1 MRSFVKSFDHTELP
15 ARAEQSSTAVR
26 SKDFA
31 ASSKSVMLIAFV
43 LAIAASYFGRQVL
56 IPLALGLV
64 FSFLLTPFVT
74 QLEKFHLGRV
84 PAVLIVLSCSFAMVG
99 TLSWGVAG
107 QLVEVNRKRIK

>member
-1 MRSFVKSFDHTELP
+1 MPFVKSFDHTEFP
-15 ARAEQSSTAVR
+15 ARAEPGSTVVR

-43 LAIAASYFGRQVL
+43 LAIAALYFGRQVL

-74 QLEKFHLGRV
+74 QLEKLHLGRV